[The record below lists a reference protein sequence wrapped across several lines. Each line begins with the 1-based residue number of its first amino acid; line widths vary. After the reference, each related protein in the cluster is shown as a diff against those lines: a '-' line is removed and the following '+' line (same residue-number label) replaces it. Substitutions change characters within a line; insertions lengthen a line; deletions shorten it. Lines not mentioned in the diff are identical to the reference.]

1 MGTSHGFT
9 RLTAISVLL
18 AMVLAGCGDDSNDPS
33 DTTSSTTGEP
43 ITVQQLVERSAD
55 TPIAVRGLLIDDG
68 GGPRFCDAI
77 LESYPPQ
84 CGEPSVEL
92 ADIDVASV
100 EGATTDQGV
109 SWKEAAV
116 LTVQRA
122 PDGVFVV
129 LSM

>member
-1 MGTSHGFT
+1 M
-9 RLTAISVLL
+9 AVV
-18 AMVLAGCGDDSNDPS
+18 AVLAACGDGDGGGSTSAPI
-33 DTTSSTTGEP
+33 TTAAGP

-55 TPIAVRGLLIDDG
+55 TPIQVRGLLIDDG
-68 GGPRFCDAI
+68 GGPRLCDAI

-92 ADIDVASV
+92 VEVDVASV
-100 EGATTDQGV
+100 EGTTTAQGV

-122 PDGVFVV
+122 PDGRFTV